1 MPFHVSEETLPQ
13 GSLLRLRGRPTRNG
27 NDPFRGYLE
36 RLVHVNRNRIII
48 DLAEVDYVDS
58 AFLATLLAFSRRT
71 RRRGGALKLIR
82 LNQKL
87 KDIFFVTQLFSL
99 LEVFETLDQAQ
110 MSFSEAPAEETPVK
124 RTA

>member
-1 MPFHVSEETLPQ
+1 MPFQVLEETLPQ
-13 GSLLRLRGRPTRNG
+13 GSLLRLSGRPTRNG
-27 NDPFRGYLE
+27 DDPFRDYLE

-58 AFLATLLAFSRRT
+58 AFLATLVAFSRRT

-82 LNQKL
+82 LNQRL
-87 KDIFFVTQLFSL
+87 KDILFVTQLFHL

-110 MSFSEAPAEETPVK
+110 TSFNDLPAEKTPVE

>member
-1 MPFHVSEETLPQ
+1 MPFQVLEEPLPQ
-13 GSLLRLRGRPTRNG
+13 GSLLRLSGRPTRNG
-27 NDPFRGYLE
+27 NDPFRDYLE

-58 AFLATLLAFSRRT
+58 AFLVTLVAFSRRT

-87 KDIFFVTQLFSL
+87 KDILFVTQLFNL

-110 MSFSEAPAEETPVK
+110 TSFNDLPAEKTPVE